1 MKEERFYLILIL
13 FISGFLLAYGTQ
25 TLSISHDEAEI
36 FFEQTTVAHYLAYYS
51 TQLLGKSDFTLRLPF
66 IVFHLGSIILLYKI
80 GKLFLKKHVDR
91 VLSVAIYAFLPGVN
105 SVALFVNNS
114 VVVMFVTLL
123 FTYLYLKEYK
133 VASHIVLIAS
143 VFIDNSFAILYIAL
157 FIYAFAHRK
166 IDLLLLTSILFGLCM
181 YMYGFDTGGKPKG
194 YFVDTLGV
202 YAAIFS
208 PLLFLYFVYAMYRIL
223 IKEDKNLLWYISFF
237 SLIVSLLLSLRQKLY
252 LEDFA
257 PFVVLA
263 IPLMIKVFFNSYRVR
278 LPMFRKLH
286 TFFFGLVIVSL
297 LSITTISYV
306 HLPLYTLMEEPSK
319 HFAIKYHIAKELAN
333 ALKAKGITNVMLK
346 DEKMALRLKFYDIEK
361 GGNYKLLNH
370 KEVDGGFEKITIA
383 YYGIVVKT
391 FYLYTIG

>member
-1 MKEERFYLILIL
+1 MRERLFLILIL
-13 FISGFLLAYGTQ
+13 LVSVLLLSYGTQ
-25 TLSISHDEAEI
+25 TLSISADEAEI
-36 FFEQTTVAHYLAYYS
+36 FFERTTVAHYLAVYS

-66 IVFHLGSIILLYKI
+66 ILFHLASIVLLYKI
-80 GKLFLKKHVDR
+80 GKLFLKKHLDR

-105 SVALFVNNS
+105 SVALLVNNS
-114 VVVMFVTLL
+114 VVVIFVTLL

-133 VASHIVLIAS
+133 VVSHIVLIAS

-157 FIYAFAHRK
+157 FIYSLAHRK
-166 IDLLLLTSILFGLCM
+166 IDLLLLTSILFGVCL
-181 YMYGFDTGGKPKG
+181 YVYGFDTGGKPKG

-223 IKEDKNLLWYISFF
+223 IKEEKNLLWYISFF
-237 SLIVSLLLSLRQKLY
+237 SLVVSLLLSLRQKLY

-286 TFFFGLVIVSL
+286 TVFFGLVILSL

-333 ALKAKGITNVMLK
+333 ALKAKGITKVMLK
-346 DEKMALRLKFYDIEK
+346 DDKMALRLKFYDIER
-361 GGNYKLLNH
+361 GGVYKLSSF
-370 KEVDGGFEKITIA
+370 KEVDGGYETITIS
-383 YYGIVVKT
+383 YFGVNVKT
-391 FYLYTIG
+391 FYLYMIG